1 MGNPVSS
8 LSLSRVCRWCVCV
21 LCVGLSLS
29 VSVEDE
35 GAAISLTSNTSHL
48 QPTTRQTGNCPL
60 PSKTQT
66 DHEIFSLERNSIR
79 IRILNKRKKR
89 VGNQIDHLKMSSSG
103 KRTDGLS
110 NRYSYQHSYA
120 PPAVSGSFAQQQT
133 QIIEDTMKTHYETE
147 ATSAAVLSQMRQQR
161 QQLQGAQSNAWEMRE
176 AAEKAKRDLT
186 SMAARQRRKKLKL
199 QIIAGA
205 LALIDLI
212 LFLRLIQ
219 CGGSFF
225 CKRRNNNYY

>member
-1 MGNPVSS
+1 M
-8 LSLSRVCRWCVCV
+8 
-21 LCVGLSLS
+21 
-29 VSVEDE
+29 
-35 GAAISLTSNTSHL
+35 
-48 QPTTRQTGNCPL
+48 
-60 PSKTQT
+60 
-66 DHEIFSLERNSIR
+66 
-79 IRILNKRKKR
+79 
-89 VGNQIDHLKMSSSG
+89 KMSSSG
-103 KRTDGLS
+103 KRTEGLS

-186 SMAARQRRKKLKL
+186 SMAAKQRRKKLKL
-199 QIIAGA
+199 QMIAGA

-225 CKRRNNNYY
+225 CKRRNNNY

>member
-1 MGNPVSS
+1 
-8 LSLSRVCRWCVCV
+8 
-21 LCVGLSLS
+21 
-29 VSVEDE
+29 
-35 GAAISLTSNTSHL
+35 
-48 QPTTRQTGNCPL
+48 
-60 PSKTQT
+60 
-66 DHEIFSLERNSIR
+66 
-79 IRILNKRKKR
+79 
-89 VGNQIDHLKMSSSG
+89 MSSSG

-161 QQLQGAQSNAWEMRE
+161 QQLQGAQSNVWEMRE

-186 SMAARQRRKKLKL
+186 SMAARQRKKKLKL